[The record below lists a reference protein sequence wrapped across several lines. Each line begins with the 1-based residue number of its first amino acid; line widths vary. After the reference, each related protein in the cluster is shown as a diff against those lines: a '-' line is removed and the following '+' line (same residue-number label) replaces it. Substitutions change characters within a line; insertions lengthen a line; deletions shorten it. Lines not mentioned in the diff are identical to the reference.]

1 MLGTAKSIFVSCI
14 PLRLLIFFP
23 VYCSTCLY
31 TTHIRH
37 TLMQRMC
44 DVYKYIYVLHTNIDL
59 LCISI
64 AHDGSVCQRWMRS
77 RACRRTLSQNVL
89 RIFLVDS
96 LLLSF
101 FSLLRMLCHSI
112 PRSVSTSNPFTWWN
126 FGLKLFF
133 FFFYTQK
140 HISPPVHYSNLG
152 RHLTEKKERNL
163 RLLLFGLVFI
173 LAI

>member
-14 PLRLLIFFP
+14 PLRFLIFFP

-77 RACRRTLSQNVL
+77 RAYRRTLSQNVL
-89 RIFLVDS
+89 RIFLVDF

-101 FSLLRMLCHSI
+101 FSLLYVVSFDTALRLDVQSI
-112 PRSVSTSNPFTWWN
+112 HMVKFWLET
-126 FGLKLFF
+126 LLLFLL
-133 FFFYTQK
+133 YTKTYQP
-140 HISPPVHYSNLG
+140 PPVHYSNLG
-152 RHLTEKKERNL
+152 RHSTEKKERNL